1 MAGDTAS
8 RGGGGENGGG
18 AAEKKKAKKEAAA
31 EDVRL
36 ERLLRCGAY
45 EVGCGAYEA
54 HPVRSVSKDRAEA
67 RDEAYLCVG
76 RILSFD
82 GRENMGEKKSAG
94 RHKFY
99 RPMG

>member
-82 GRENMGEKKSAG
+82 GTEKGGREKICGTA
-94 RHKFY
+94 
-99 RPMG
+99 